1 MLGGHVSAAATVAPA
16 ATLGGRRRQNGFVE
30 IRDRNQPPDGVSAA
44 GAFDVVVDGYDAVY
58 AAAAVSPTFGKLW
71 AEHACGGAFPAEFAH
86 ISFLTLDELRAMA
99 DHLALSES
107 AVLAD
112 LACGAGGPGL
122 WVATQSGASLIG
134 VDPSSAGLAEAR
146 NRADR
151 VGYADRARYQL
162 GTFAA
167 TGLAGGAADGALS
180 VDAIQYAPD
189 KARAFKEAH
198 RILRPGG
205 RLAFSA
211 FEVDPER
218 VGGLPVLGVDPVP
231 DYAPLLEVAGF
242 SITWYEES
250 AGWAE
255 RVPAAFGAVM
265 AAMAALT
272 EEMGEAAASSLA
284 MEAAVTLQFRPY
296 RRRVAAAALRLS
308 D

>member
-1 MLGGHVSAAATVAPA
+1 MSA
-16 ATLGGRRRQNGFVE
+16 
-30 IRDRNQPPDGVSAA
+30 DGV
-44 GAFDVVVDGYDAVY
+44 FDVVVAGYDAVY
-58 AAAAVSPTFGKLW
+58 PAVAASPAFGKLW
-71 AEHACGGAFPAEFAH
+71 ADHACGDAFPSEFAH

-99 DHLALSES
+99 AYLALGDG

-122 WVATQSGASLIG
+122 WVAAQCGASLVG

-146 NRADR
+146 KRAGR
-151 VGYADRARYQL
+151 VGVADRARYRQ

-189 KARAFKEAH
+189 KIQVFGEAR

-211 FEVDPER
+211 FEVDPGR

-231 DYAPLLEVAGF
+231 DYAPLLEEAGF
-242 SITWYEES
+242 SIDWYKELD
-250 AGWAE
+250 GWAE
-255 RVPAAFGAVM
+255 RVAAAFGAVM
-265 AAMAALT
+265 EAMAALT
-272 EEMGEAAASSLA
+272 EEMGQATASSLG
-284 MEAAVTLQFRPY
+284 MEAAVTLQVRPY
-296 RRRVAAAALRLS
+296 RRRVLAAARRV
-308 D
+308 DD